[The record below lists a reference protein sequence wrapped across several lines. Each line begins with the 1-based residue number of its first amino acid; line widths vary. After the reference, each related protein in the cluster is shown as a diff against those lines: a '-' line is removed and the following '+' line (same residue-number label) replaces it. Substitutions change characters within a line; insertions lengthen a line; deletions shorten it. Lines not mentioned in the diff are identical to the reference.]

1 MQISVAVAVVVSLL
15 SVVVFIV
22 FRKRKSD
29 DSSLIAGL
37 LRKGALEYCVGDFG
51 LQFWYSEFL
60 WVTTSEEGISVRQ
73 RSLEDGRTY
82 GDVFTFREGH
92 PLYRKMHRALVIA
105 ERLKSSDVMPS
116 VVL

>member
-51 LQFWYSEFL
+51 LQFWY
-60 WVTTSEEGISVRQ
+60 
-73 RSLEDGRTY
+73 
-82 GDVFTFREGH
+82 
-92 PLYRKMHRALVIA
+92 
-105 ERLKSSDVMPS
+105 
-116 VVL
+116 